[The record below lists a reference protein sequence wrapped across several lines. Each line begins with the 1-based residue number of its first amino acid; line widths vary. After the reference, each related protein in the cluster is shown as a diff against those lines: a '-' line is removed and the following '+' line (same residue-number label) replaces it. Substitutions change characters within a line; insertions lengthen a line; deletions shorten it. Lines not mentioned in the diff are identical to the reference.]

1 MLLFLNLVVILVWGD
16 LWHFAYSPWIE
27 VPKNLLVYPLVLILC
42 FVDVRLKHLSSID
55 DGRVVWVVRTIRI
68 VHVWLATSS
77 RAYLAW
83 ASIAYPYT
91 LTNLCRRSSRCF
103 LWPTNAYTGSLDLEL
118 PLWLLRAVKQR
129 LLEVTETLHRFK
141 QLRVVALLQVNMG
154 VDRLWA
160 SQHATVGMTW
170 SVFCSFQSALKSC
183 SRPVI
188 GVLWGCMT
196 TRLHSCVKAILSIR
210 IEERLRAFLLIIQS
224 RSLRRKHHRPVRV
237 YMPHILSR
245 WVRSHRFPT
254 LSCSSHIS

>member
-1 MLLFLNLVVILVWGD
+1 MLSLAVIHALRILIWLLLLRLSLVVFSSKELHELVEHATWVVPHVLQLVIASLLLRAVGKQRCILFLWNWLMLLFLNLVVILVWGD

-118 PLWLLRAVKQR
+118 PLWLLRAVK
-129 LLEVTETLHRFK
+129 
-141 QLRVVALLQVNMG
+141 
-154 VDRLWA
+154 
-160 SQHATVGMTW
+160 
-170 SVFCSFQSALKSC
+170 
-183 SRPVI
+183 
-188 GVLWGCMT
+188 
-196 TRLHSCVKAILSIR
+196 
-210 IEERLRAFLLIIQS
+210 
-224 RSLRRKHHRPVRV
+224 
-237 YMPHILSR
+237 
-245 WVRSHRFPT
+245 
-254 LSCSSHIS
+254 